1 MTYPSSAYI
10 LKELKQLVPV
20 QIIVK
25 ILFSFQ
31 LEYYLTDWLEL
42 WPEVALDEAL
52 GVEQLERHRRNPEAA

>member
-1 MTYPSSAYI
+1 MTYPLIGVCI
-10 LKELKQLVPV
+10 LKGLKQLDPV

-52 GVEQLERHRRNPEAA
+52 AVEQLERHRRIS